1 MYLMVFFV
9 LVLEGLGGGPAVGLG
24 PENVVL
30 YGVRSE
36 QILPISNDDL
46 NCVFCSDMCPLGD
59 CSVIAVFFFSPYFL
73 GHGVNTTTKL
83 KTSHASPN
91 LIRLRLVL
99 VKKFSLA
106 LLGLQCY
113 ALYPRFLLDDHNI
126 YICTCTIQSHH
137 ISHFVTSITTSMSGR
152 DCGRECQT
160 RRIAAA
166 PHGKTSPCYP
176 E

>member
-1 MYLMVFFV
+1 MYVFDGIFRF
-9 LVLEGLGGGPAVGLG
+9 GLGGSWGWAYGWLRPK
-24 PENVVL
+24 NVVL

-106 LLGLQCY
+106 LLGLHRY
-113 ALYPRFLLDDHNI
+113 ALY
-126 YICTCTIQSHH
+126 
-137 ISHFVTSITTSMSGR
+137 
-152 DCGRECQT
+152 T
-160 RRIAAA
+160 R
-166 PHGKTSPCYP
+166 GFS
-176 E
+176 